1 MGVEVDALVI
11 TIYAPVNLT
20 APCIMIF
27 MRASLL
33 RGGLGPGTRDI
44 CGPLEI
50 ARAVRRVPFGAHKYR
65 EFQGP
70 TPRVL
75 DLPA

>member
-1 MGVEVDALVI
+1 MRTVKLEAIRFIL

-20 APCIMIF
+20 APCIMVL
-27 MRASLL
+27 MRASTL
-33 RGGLGPGTRDI
+33 REGLGPGTRDI

-70 TPRVL
+70 TP
-75 DLPA
+75 